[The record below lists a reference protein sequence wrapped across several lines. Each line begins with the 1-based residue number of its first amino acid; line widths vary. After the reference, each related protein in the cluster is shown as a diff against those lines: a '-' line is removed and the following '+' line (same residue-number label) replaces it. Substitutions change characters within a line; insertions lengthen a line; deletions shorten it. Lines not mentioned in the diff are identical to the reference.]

1 MSRPFVR
8 TLLILGIIGVVLAR
22 VIHVLRGEPL
32 ESVRNHPASAPTPPV
47 WREPVDG
54 TVPAAY
60 PIKANLR
67 SGIFHEPGQQFYD
80 RTHPDRCYARAED
93 ALADGLR
100 AAKR

>member
-1 MSRPFVR
+1 MSRVGFR
-8 TLLILGIIGVVLAR
+8 TLLILGILGVVLAR

-32 ESVRNHPASAPTPPV
+32 ESVRNHPASTPTPPI
-47 WREPVDG
+47 WRDPVEG
-54 TVPAAY
+54 QVPVAY
-60 PIKANLR
+60 PIKANLK

-80 RTHPDRCYARAED
+80 RTHPDRCYAKAAD